1 MRLGINIEQLRE
13 MRAFLTASQMH
24 INQFQLDISRSFL
37 IFKSRYSK
45 MSPSTQSTSA
55 LECSLGC
62 LSRSDGSSSFAL
74 NGTTKVLCS
83 VYGPGEVKLMK
94 ELSNRAAI
102 LITYKPRVGQP
113 TNKVCMYL
121 NGISDLNWFGHVLT
135 LPVCAL
141 A

>member
-1 MRLGINIEQLRE
+1 
-13 MRAFLTASQMH
+13 
-24 INQFQLDISRSFL
+24 
-37 IFKSRYSK
+37 

-135 LPVCAL
+135 LPVCVL
-141 A
+141 AWCWIFLHSLHIVVRNTKTVHQVNLDQINFNQQKNKIKS